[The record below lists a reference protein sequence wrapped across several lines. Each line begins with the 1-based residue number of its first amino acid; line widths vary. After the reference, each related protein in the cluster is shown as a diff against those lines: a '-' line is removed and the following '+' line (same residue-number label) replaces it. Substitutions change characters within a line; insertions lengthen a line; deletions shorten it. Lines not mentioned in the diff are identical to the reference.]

1 MIIKKNNN
9 NLFYILYFILC
20 KYIFICIII
29 KEKLFNYNCKK
40 KSLKKSLKNDIYGC
54 LL

>member
-1 MIIKKNNN
+1 M
-9 NLFYILYFILC
+9 
-20 KYIFICIII
+20 

-54 LL
+54 LLQ